1 MGSMINL
8 AVGRL
13 EIDWGKNNGFADHSA
28 LFQAG
33 DVMQIPYYYAGKEIV
48 GPDGKPD
55 WEVII
60 EMQEGLSKPLS
71 QVIDRI
77 NLLGH
82 TTAVCEREFSTLA
95 SFNGFDPNS
104 FSFSDLRT
112 ALATVDV
119 QALSPNYGEGGEDFG
134 KFFRREILPRLDLK
148 EGGPDPMELGS
159 VAEGMENMSAYTI
172 LQLLAANPTASGL
185 DVRWAFHDIETGGWA
200 KRSDFVRPLD
210 QASRFL
216 VVTEGSSDAAI
227 IGKAFQ
233 LLRPHIADFFDFVAA
248 DRLELGECLAR
259 DVFDRADPLNCTRRS
274 EGKNKWECQRS
285 VAEKPASIAGTV
297 AFDLAKSG
305 HRRPPSAWCSRAQC
319 LSWLQMRAKRSV
331 IWITGAG
338 VVPQSSTASRTS
350 SMSSPR
356 FNVSARASNRCRDG
370 LRKATAPAQ
379 LRDRSRP

>member
-112 ALATVDV
+112 RLPLSTCRHSLRITVKV
-119 QALSPNYGEGGEDFG
+119 VKISAS
-134 KFFRREILPRLDLK
+134 FF
-148 EGGPDPMELGS
+148 
-159 VAEGMENMSAYTI
+159 AERS
-172 LQLLAANPTASGL
+172 S
-185 DVRWAFHDIETGGWA
+185 HDWT
-200 KRSDFVRPLD
+200 
-210 QASRFL
+210 
-216 VVTEGSSDAAI
+216 
-227 IGKAFQ
+227 
-233 LLRPHIADFFDFVAA
+233 
-248 DRLELGECLAR
+248 
-259 DVFDRADPLNCTRRS
+259 
-274 EGKNKWECQRS
+274 
-285 VAEKPASIAGTV
+285 
-297 AFDLAKSG
+297 
-305 HRRPPSAWCSRAQC
+305 
-319 LSWLQMRAKRSV
+319 
-331 IWITGAG
+331 
-338 VVPQSSTASRTS
+338 
-350 SMSSPR
+350 
-356 FNVSARASNRCRDG
+356 
-370 LRKATAPAQ
+370 
-379 LRDRSRP
+379 